1 MRHLLLGLALGHR
14 GFVGCT
20 NAAVTEAVTGAGGS
34 HERRRL
40 LWRADADF
48 GKLGLMSTN
57 SGYTWQRRGQS
68 ALRTSIGGRHRATEP
83 KGEG

>member
-20 NAAVTEAVTGAGGS
+20 NGAVTEAGTGAGGS

-48 GKLGLMSTN
+48 GKF
-57 SGYTWQRRGQS
+57 
-68 ALRTSIGGRHRATEP
+68 RA
-83 KGEG
+83 